1 MADADT
7 STETGA
13 ATRAERR
20 QVSVLFADMVG
31 FTATVERLGEE
42 RALPFVRAV
51 HDQLTGAVRDHGG
64 SVRSYAG
71 DGIMAVFGVP
81 NSQEDDA
88 LRACRAA
95 LAIHAAFGNRSD
107 EFASRFGERPAMRTG
122 ISSGM
127 AVIAQIEGDNSALT
141 AVGDVVNLASRLQS
155 LAPESGC
162 LICDSTKRL
171 VEWLVD
177 MSFDGEHEI
186 KGKTKAQKLWR
197 ILSVRSGATRFDASL
212 GKGLTPYIGRQPE
225 LVALRAA
232 LAQAREQVC
241 AVDIVAEPGLGKTRL
256 VFEFLQSRREPS
268 VVVLTGHCSASGRRT
283 PFLPFLDVLREAFA
297 IRAED
302 EPSETR
308 TKITTGLVSAALY
321 STENFALILNFLR
334 LETPEASLA
343 GLDGVLVGLRTRDL
357 LLKILTAACR
367 TTTVILLIE
376 DAHWIDR
383 ASEELLNT
391 IIERGEQPNLLIV
404 QTRRPVYHPIWIDK
418 PRVFKLALQPL
429 GAAEIKLLAATRLG
443 VEALPPTL
451 ADEVTERAGGNPL
464 FGEEILRFLID
475 KGVLQIDAGN
485 VNFDF
490 TLGES
495 ALPASMQGLLT
506 ARTDAL
512 MPDDRALLE
521 AAAVIG
527 RRFDPGLL
535 PLVVDW
541 SGDLGAALLRLQAQ
555 DLIHREENSSHY
567 VFKHVLQRD
576 SVYQSLLRAQQSD
589 LHLKVARALEKRSE
603 GRLGEVT
610 DILAYHFRRTDQK
623 GSAFIYLA
631 MAGARSL
638 GVFSLDE
645 ADKYFSNA
653 LALYDQDPQCASDE
667 QFAEFV
673 ANYALCCNIALR
685 LTTII
690 GLAVT
695 ALPILG
701 RMGDGRDHFLFLHH
715 YALCLV
721 WAGRYSDALRVR
733 QSLSAMAFR
742 RGDPESRAYALITE
756 LTVSS
761 YREPK
766 SIEDFEAKRLEAEAA
781 LAEIDDANLTN
792 LFFNICAYD
801 ALCRGLVPEA
811 RNRADRAI
819 DFGTSTNDPRGLGY
833 GLAMKA
839 LIAMTADDFEP
850 ALALAEQAQSVSRAE
865 FEKTIAATARK
876 SALVPLNRP
885 GAEEELRAWLTLCG
899 ERQWSLFVVGPECWF
914 AVVLATTGR
923 IGEAL
928 RSIETTISHREAE
941 GFRAAADWSRLYL
954 CEVYLAILSAQGEA
968 PLGTVVRNIR
978 ALAKVQVFGARRIE
992 ALVKQV
998 RSNPQFAPDGHYIAR
1013 TEMIL
1018 GLLYKT
1024 KKQWARA
1031 AHHLSESRRI
1041 FKTEGP
1047 SAILTR
1053 IERALAEVSAA
1064 PVR

>member
-1 MADADT
+1 MADGNTIAENG
-7 STETGA
+7 S

-42 RALPFVRAV
+42 STLPFVRAV
-51 HDQLTGAVRDHGG
+51 HEQLTSAVRDHGG

-71 DGIMAVFGVP
+71 DGIMAVFGIP
-81 NSQEDDA
+81 DSQEDDA
-88 LRACRAA
+88 LCACRAA
-95 LAIHAAFGNRSD
+95 LAIHAAFGRRSD
-107 EFASRFGERPAMRTG
+107 EFAARFGERPAMRTG

-127 AVIAQIEGDNSALT
+127 AVIAQIEGDNAALT

-155 LAPESGC
+155 LAPEGGC
-162 LICDSTKRL
+162 LTCDSTKRL
-171 VEWLVD
+171 VEWLVE

-186 KGKTKAQKLWR
+186 KGKTKPQKLWR
-197 ILSVRSGATRFDASL
+197 IVSIRDGATRFDASL
-212 GKGLTPYIGRQPE
+212 GKGLTPYIGRQSE
-225 LVALRAA
+225 LMALRAA
-232 LAQAREQVC
+232 LAQARVQVC

-256 VFEFLQSRREPS
+256 VFEFLQGRRERS
-268 VVVLTGHCSASGRRT
+268 VVVLTGYCSANGRRT
-283 PFLPFLDVLREAFA
+283 PFLPFLDVLREAFR

-302 EPSETR
+302 EPSEIR
-308 TKITTGLVSAALY
+308 TKIKTGLISAALY
-321 STENFALILNFLR
+321 STENFALLLNFLG

-357 LLKILTAACR
+357 LLALLSATRR

-383 ASEELLNT
+383 ASEELLAT
-391 IIERGEQPNLLIV
+391 MIENGEQPNLLIL
-404 QTRRPVYHPIWIDK
+404 QTRRPVYRPIWIDK
-418 PRVFKLALQPL
+418 PRVQTLALQPF
-429 GAAEIKLLAATRLG
+429 AAPDIRLLAATRLG
-443 VEALPPTL
+443 VEVLPDTL
-451 ADEVTERAGGNPL
+451 VDEVIERAGGNPL

-475 KGVLQIDAGN
+475 QGSLRVEAGK
-485 VNFDF
+485 VDFDIAP
-490 TLGES
+490 GES
-495 ALPASMQGLLT
+495 ELPASMQGLLT

-512 MPDDRALLE
+512 LPNDRALLE

-535 PLVVDW
+535 SLVVEQ
-541 SGDLGAALLRLQAQ
+541 SGDISAALLRLQAQ
-555 DLIHREENSSHY
+555 DLVYREETSSLY

-603 GRLGEVT
+603 GRLVEVT
-610 DILAYHFRRTDQK
+610 DILAYHYRRTDQK
-623 GSAFIYLA
+623 GSAFKYLV

-645 ADKYFSNA
+645 ADQYFSMA
-653 LALYDQDPQCASDE
+653 LALYNQDPQCASDE

-673 ANYALCCNIALR
+673 ATYGLCCNIFLR

-690 GLAVT
+690 ALAT
-695 ALPILG
+695 SALPILD
-701 RMGDGRDHFLFLHH
+701 RVGDSRDHLLFLHH

-721 WAGRYSDALRVR
+721 WAGKYSEALRIR
-733 QSLSAMAFR
+733 RSLTAMAAR

-756 LTVSS
+756 LTVST

-766 SIEDFEAKRLEAEAA
+766 PIEDFEANRLEAEAA

-801 ALCRGLVPEA
+801 ALCRGLIPEA
-811 RNRADRAI
+811 RDRADRAI

-839 LIAMTADDFEP
+839 LIAMTAEDFEP
-850 ALALAEQAQSVSRAE
+850 ALAFAEQAQSASRAE

-885 GAEEELRAWLTLCG
+885 GAEAELRAWLTTCG
-899 ERQWSLFVVGPECWF
+899 ERNWSLFVVGPECWL

-923 IGEAL
+923 IGEAI
-928 RSIETTISHREAE
+928 RSIETTISQREAE

-954 CEVYLAILSAQGEA
+954 CEVYLAILSSHGGA
-968 PLGTVVRNIR
+968 PFGTVVRNMR
-978 ALAKVQVFGARRIE
+978 ALAQVQIFGTKRIV
-992 ALVKQV
+992 ALLAQV
-998 RSNPQFAPDGHYIAR
+998 RSNPQFAPDGQWLAR

-1018 GLLYKT
+1018 GLLYKA
-1024 KKQWARA
+1024 KKQPARA
-1031 AHHLSESRRI
+1031 ARHLFESQRI
-1041 FKTEGP
+1041 FRIAGP

-1053 IERALAEVSAA
+1053 VEQALADVTAA
-1064 PVR
+1064 